1 MACLLQRLA
10 VRLTY
15 LTALFTYQRTLERR
29 NLPYTINTNRKVHFG
44 KNRFAFFL
52 SHHIG
57 TAKCCLLSWLIKK
70 FHFFPLSLHISPL
83 KDDLLQKCFAFFPF
97 TTYRDRKRRFAS
109 IFEKKF
115 LFLLHIGTTTCDLM
129 TKSRNFFIFLL
140 PHHICP
146 ASSCLLSW
154 KRKKSRFLLSI
165 PYLSADRPNND
176 CLRKFLE
183 NIFQSKI
190 PLFLRNSGISL

>member
-44 KNRFAFFL
+44 KNR
-52 SHHIG
+52 
-57 TAKCCLLSWLIKK
+57 
-70 FHFFPLSLHISPL
+70 
-83 KDDLLQKCFAFFPF
+83 FAFFPF

>member
-52 SHHIG
+52 SH
-57 TAKCCLLSWLIKK
+57 
-70 FHFFPLSLHISPL
+70 
-83 KDDLLQKCFAFFPF
+83 
-97 TTYRDRKRRFAS
+97 
-109 IFEKKF
+109 
-115 LFLLHIGTTTCDLM
+115 HIGTTTCDLM

>member
-1 MACLLQRLA
+1 M
-10 VRLTY
+10 
-15 LTALFTYQRTLERR
+15 LF
-29 NLPYTINTNRKVHFG
+29 
-44 KNRFAFFL
+44 
-52 SHHIG
+52 
-57 TAKCCLLSWLIKK
+57 AKLIDKK
-70 FHFFPLSLHISPL
+70 ISLFSS
-83 KDDLLQKCFAFFPF
+83 F